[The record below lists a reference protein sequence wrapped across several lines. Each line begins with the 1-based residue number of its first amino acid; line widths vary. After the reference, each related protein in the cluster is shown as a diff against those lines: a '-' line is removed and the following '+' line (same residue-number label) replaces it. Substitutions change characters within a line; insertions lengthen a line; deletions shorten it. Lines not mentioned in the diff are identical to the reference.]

1 MSEGIITSNGV
12 PEKQPT
18 SLESGVKD
26 KMPPGKGRYTI
37 GGKGTH
43 GCKGYPV
50 VGGEG
55 KVHGCHT
62 TRSAAMRQQAAIYAS
77 QNQQKLADTI
87 LNLAKAQEAL
97 ESFSKEINLYDM
109 LTPEEKAYHDALVE
123 IVDEFGYFDQGASSV
138 WVGYE
143 SGAENDVAAIGVK
156 CGNCSFHY
164 MKGDG
169 SLGCK
174 IVSLTIEEEGKCRLA
189 AIPDGLVDENAYDM
203 SEEDFV
209 EDMMERM
216 GKADG
221 VSTGDM
227 VSWGSSGGMARGKV
241 VRVIRNGKYNVPSS
255 DFTITGTPD
264 DPAVAIR
271 VYRDG
276 KPTDT
281 IVGHKMSTLRRVGK
295 SMNKD
300 LEQAMAILESLKKN
314 IDNSNDKTEQ
324 KSMHQEDEDWAKRDY
339 SPEQRRAMARRG
351 QAMPDGSFPIGNRA
365 DLGNAIQSVG
375 RAANY
380 DAARRH
386 IIGRAR
392 ALGAIDML
400 PEDWNVSKSIDG
412 LFKNM
417 PSSAKRVHTTGNA
430 RISMKMFK
438 DEQ

>member
-1 MSEGIITSNGV
+1 MPDNAITSEGV
-12 PEKQPT
+12 PEKQPV
-18 SLESGVKD
+18 SIGSKVKE

-37 GGKGTH
+37 GAKGTH
-43 GCKGYPV
+43 GCKGFPV

-77 QNQQKLADTI
+77 QNQKKLADTI
-87 LNLAKAQEAL
+87 LNLAKTQEML
-97 ESFSKEINLYDM
+97 EGFSKEMNLYEM
-109 LTPEEKAYHDALVE
+109 LAPEEKAYHDALVE
-123 IVDEFGYFDQGASSV
+123 IVQEFGYFDQGASSV

-143 SGAENDVAAIGVK
+143 TAAENEVASIGVK

-164 MKGDG
+164 MKDNGT
-169 SLGCK
+169 LGCK
-174 IVSLTIEEEGKCRLA
+174 IVSLAIEEEGKCRLA
-189 AIPDGLVDENAYDM
+189 AIPDGLVNEDAANMNEG
-203 SEEDFV
+203 DFV
-209 EDMMERM
+209 DDMMERM

-227 VSWGSSGGMARGKV
+227 VSWGSSGGTARGKV

-295 SMNKD
+295 SMHENNMD
-300 LEQAMAILESLKKN
+300 
-314 IDNSNDKTEQ
+314 DN
-324 KSMHQEDEDWAKRDY
+324 EDDWMKRDY
-339 SPEQRRAMARRG
+339 TPEQRRAMARRG

-365 DLGNAIQSVG
+365 DLENAIQSVG

-386 IIGRAR
+386 IISRAR
-392 ALGAIDML
+392 SLGAMDML
-400 PEDWNVSKSIDG
+400 PEEWNVSKNLNG

-417 PSSAKRVHTTGNA
+417 PSVAKRVNTTGNA
-430 RISMKMFK
+430 KIDINLFK
-438 DEQ
+438 DN

>member
-55 KVHGCHT
+55 KVHGCHPT
-62 TRSAAMRQQAAIYAS
+62 KGAAIRQQSAIYAS
-77 QNQQKLADTI
+77 QNQQKMADA
-87 LNLAKAQEAL
+87 LLELAKMHDSLDKL
-97 ESFSKEINLYDM
+97 EKSM
-109 LTPEEKAYHDALVE
+109 
-123 IVDEFGYFDQGASSV
+123 
-138 WVGYE
+138 
-143 SGAENDVAAIGVK
+143 
-156 CGNCSFHY
+156 
-164 MKGDG
+164 DG
-169 SLGCK
+169 SG
-174 IVSLTIEEEGKCRLA
+174 
-189 AIPDGLVDENAYDM
+189 DESHNCPCA
-203 SEEDFV
+203 
-209 EDMMERM
+209 
-216 GKADG
+216 GQ
-221 VSTGDM
+221 
-227 VSWGSSGGMARGKV
+227 
-241 VRVIRNGKYNVPSS
+241 S
-255 DFTITGTPD
+255 DCQCD
-264 DPAVAIR
+264 D
-271 VYRDG
+271 
-276 KPTDT
+276 
-281 IVGHKMSTLRRVGK
+281 
-295 SMNKD
+295 
-300 LEQAMAILESLKKN
+300 
-314 IDNSNDKTEQ
+314 
-324 KSMHQEDEDWAKRDY
+324 SMHQEDEDWAKRDY

>member
-55 KVHGCHT
+55 KVHGCHPT
-62 TRSAAMRQQAAIYAS
+62 KGAAIRQQSAIYAS
-77 QNQQKLADTI
+77 QNQQKMADA
-87 LNLAKAQEAL
+87 LLELAKMHDSLDKL
-97 ESFSKEINLYDM
+97 EKSM
-109 LTPEEKAYHDALVE
+109 
-123 IVDEFGYFDQGASSV
+123 
-138 WVGYE
+138 
-143 SGAENDVAAIGVK
+143 
-156 CGNCSFHY
+156 
-164 MKGDG
+164 DG
-169 SLGCK
+169 SG
-174 IVSLTIEEEGKCRLA
+174 
-189 AIPDGLVDENAYDM
+189 DESHNCPCAGQSDCQCDD
-203 SEEDFV
+203 SINQNNNEDNV
-209 EDMMERM
+209 V
-216 GKADG
+216 GKAEG

-227 VSWGSSGGMARGKV
+227 VSWSSSGGTARGKI
-241 VRVIRNGKYNVPSS
+241 VRVIRDGKYNVPGS
-255 DFTITGTPD
+255 DFIITGTPD

-271 VYRDG
+271 VYRNNE
-276 KPTDT
+276 PTDT
-281 IVGHKMSTLRRVGK
+281 IVGHKMSTLRMVGK

-300 LEQAMAILESLKKN
+300 LEEAMAILELLKKN